1 MKSRENRLY
10 VTRRRLNLSL
20 GALSIVVLVA
30 GCSEPAQEK
39 EYEVPK
45 ALCGVEVPAAV
56 LDPLL
61 PAGEKVSE
69 RSKTA
74 SGVKR
79 CYVSVDEKVAL
90 STSIEWYE
98 ADTPV
103 AEIAEKTIGADPDD
117 KVTTDKRYS
126 YSGKG
131 GAGLIRCDDSSTI
144 DKDVDG
150 DLYTTVRVGDDDS
163 ADSAAVLKAIEAY
176 TTAAP
181 AAGECEVDL

>member
-1 MKSRENRLY
+1 MG
-10 VTRRRLNLSL
+10 L
-20 GALSIVVLVA
+20 GALSLVLLA
-30 GCSEPAQEK
+30 SACSEPAE
-39 EYEVPK
+39 EYEVPQ
-45 ALCGVEVPAAV
+45 ALCGVEVPGDV

-61 PAGEKVSE
+61 PGGGKVSE

-79 CYVSVDEKVAL
+79 CYVSVDDKVAL

-103 AEIAEKTIGADPDD
+103 AEIAEKTIGADPGDR
-117 KVTTDKRYS
+117 VTGDKRYS

-131 GAGLIRCDDSSTI
+131 GAGLIRCEDSSTI

-150 DLYTTVRVGDDDS
+150 DLYTTVRVGGDDS
-163 ADSAAVLKAIEAY
+163 AEPAAVLKAIEAY
-176 TTAAP
+176 TDAAP

>member
-1 MKSRENRLY
+1 M
-10 VTRRRLNLSL
+10 SL
-20 GALSIVVLVA
+20 GALSCALLIA
-30 GCSEPAQEK
+30 SCSESAK
-39 EYEVPK
+39 EYETPQAV
-45 ALCGVEVPAAV
+45 CGVKVPAEI

-61 PAGEKVSE
+61 PEGEKVSE

-79 CYVSVDEKVAL
+79 CYVSVDDKVAL

-98 ADTPV
+98 ADTPI
-103 AEIAEKTIGADPDD
+103 AEIASKTVGAGPED
-117 KVTTDKRYS
+117 KVSTDKRYS

-131 GAGLIRCDDSSTI
+131 GAGLIRCEDSSQI

-150 DLYTTVRVGDDDS
+150 DLYATVRVGGDDS
-163 ADSAAVLKAIEAY
+163 ADAAAVLKVIEAY
-176 TTAAP
+176 TDAVP

>member
-10 VTRRRLNLSL
+10 VTRRRLTVSL
-20 GALSIVVLVA
+20 GALSIVVLVS
-30 GCSEPAQEK
+30 GCSEPTREK

-45 ALCGVEVPAAV
+45 ALCGVEVPADV

-61 PAGEKVSE
+61 PAGEKVAE

-79 CYVSVDEKVAL
+79 CYVSVDDEVAL

-103 AEIAEKTIGADPDD
+103 AEVAEKTIGAGPDD

-131 GAGLIRCDDSSTI
+131 GAGLIECEDSSEMG
-144 DKDVDG
+144 KGVDG
-150 DLYTTVRVGDDDS
+150 DLYTTVRVGGDS
-163 ADSAAVLKAIEAY
+163 ADASAVLKVIEAY
-176 TTAAP
+176 TTTVP
-181 AAGECEVDL
+181 KAGACEIDI